1 MKFLGESY
9 KKGERNQI
17 YVWGNSL
24 DDWRS
29 LRGLTPYNSVMSV
42 VCYVCVLLT
51 SQTYFLALTAL
62 DTIKIT
68 LGPPVTSPSS
78 QMVLSSVTGCT
89 SVKY

>member
-1 MKFLGESY
+1 M
-9 KKGERNQI
+9 
-17 YVWGNSL
+17 WANSL
-24 DDWRS
+24 DDWLG

-51 SQTYFLALTAL
+51 DETDILLLTAL

-68 LGPPVTSPSS
+68 LGPLVTSPTSG
-78 QMVLSSVTGCT
+78 VFLLSDTGCN